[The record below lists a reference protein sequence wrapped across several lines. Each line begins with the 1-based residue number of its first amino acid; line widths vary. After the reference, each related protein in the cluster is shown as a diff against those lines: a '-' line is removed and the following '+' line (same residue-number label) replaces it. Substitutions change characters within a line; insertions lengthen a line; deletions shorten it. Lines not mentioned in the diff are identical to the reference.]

1 MAIKAF
7 DHAAIPVH
15 DMDAMLAFYR
25 KLGCDI
31 SEDYAPIVYSVCFGD
46 NRINFHAP
54 QLWQSAEFTLR
65 GPTAK
70 PGCGDFCFVWEG
82 GAERLAELIAA
93 LEVEVITG
101 PVERQGGRAGGTGVG
116 MSTYI
121 RDPDG
126 NLLEFIV
133 YPDS

>member
-1 MAIKAF
+1 MGIRAF
-7 DHAAIPVH
+7 DHAAVPVR
-15 DMDAMLAFYR
+15 DMEAMLAFYR
-25 KLGCDI
+25 KLGCTI
-31 SEDYAPIVYSVCFGD
+31 SEDYAPIVYSACFGD

-54 QLWQSAEFTLR
+54 QLWQSEDFTLR
-65 GPTAK
+65 GPAAL

-82 GAERLAELIAA
+82 GAESLAELIAA
-93 LEVEVITG
+93 LEVEVVTG
-101 PVERQGGRAGGTGVG
+101 PVERRGGRAGGTGMG
-116 MSTYI
+116 TSTYV

>member
-7 DHAAIPVH
+7 DHAAIPVN

-25 KLGCDI
+25 KLGCEV

-54 QLWQSAEFTLR
+54 QLWHSEQFTLR
-65 GPTAK
+65 GPTAR
-70 PGCGDFCFVWEG
+70 PGC
-82 GAERLAELIAA
+82 
-93 LEVEVITG
+93 
-101 PVERQGGRAGGTGVG
+101 GTGVG

-133 YPDS
+133 YPD

>member
-1 MAIKAF
+1 MGIKAF
-7 DHAAIPVH
+7 DHAAVPVG
-15 DMDAMLAFYR
+15 DMEAMLAFYR
-25 KLGCDI
+25 KLGCAI
-31 SEDYAPIVYSVCFGD
+31 SEDYAPMVYSVCFGD

-65 GPTAK
+65 GPAAQ

-82 GAERLAELIAA
+82 GPEALAELIDSLAA
-93 LEVEVITG
+93 PVITG

>member
-1 MAIKAF
+1 MSIKAF
-7 DHAAIPVH
+7 DHAAVPVS
-15 DMDAMLAFYR
+15 DMEAMLTFYG
-25 KLGCDI
+25 KLGCAI

-54 QLWQSAEFTLR
+54 QLWQSEDFTLR
-65 GPTAK
+65 GPAAR

-82 GAERLAELIAA
+82 GSEALAELIDSLATP
-93 LEVEVITG
+93 VITG

-133 YPDS
+133 YPD

>member
-1 MAIKAF
+1 MGIRAF
-7 DHAAIPVH
+7 DHAAVPVR

-25 KLGCDI
+25 RLGCAI
-31 SEDYAPIVYSVCFGD
+31 SADYAPVVYSVCFGD

-54 QLWQSAEFTLR
+54 QLWQSADFTLR
-65 GPTAK
+65 GPAAR

-82 GAERLAELIAA
+82 GAEALAALIAA
-93 LEVEVITG
+93 LDTPVVTG
-101 PVERQGGRAGGTGVG
+101 PVERQGGRAGGTAVG